1 MDLSPGQRRL
11 VFVVVVIVLIGLGF
25 YLVKVRGSGS
35 SSTPSASA
43 STPAPSATT
52 SAAPGVPPSSVPA
65 ATPVSTVG
73 GAEIYQWLPF
83 TATDLAAAASTVTTF
98 ATDYVTWSYAESTA
112 AYVGKLQSLVT
123 SPELTQVE
131 QGYETPGVAGPRAAD
146 KQVSTGSGTIEQ
158 ILSFGTSTG
167 PKEIVFTVAINQQV
181 TSTQPTQTQ
190 GNQQYDI
197 TVQSSGGPWQVSD
210 VELAGLGNQ
219 GNQ

>member
-25 YLVKVRGSGS
+25 YLVKEHDSGS
-35 SSTPSASA
+35 SSTPSESA
-43 STPAPSATT
+43 STPAPSATSST
-52 SAAPGVPPSSVPA
+52 APSVPPSSVPA
-65 ATPVSTVG
+65 VTPASTVG

-83 TATDLAAAASTVTTF
+83 TATDLAAAANVTTSF
-98 ATDYVTWSYAESTA
+98 ATDYVTWSYAESAT

-123 SPELTQVE
+123 STELTQVE
-131 QGYETPGVAGPRAAD
+131 QGYETPGIAGRRTAD
-146 KQVSTGSGTIEQ
+146 KQVSSGSGTIEQ

-167 PKEIVFTVAINQQV
+167 PKTIVFTVSISQQV

-190 GNQQYDI
+190 ANTYNI

-210 VELAGLGNQ
+210 VELASLGNKGIQ
-219 GNQ
+219 